1 MVRTE
6 VVEGDY
12 KGYHINV
19 FNNSIHLFREGSSE
33 DIVLTKKDIRKV
45 KIAAEDVERK
55 HISRK
60 KYIGGA
66 AGSGFT
72 ILLFLSIA
80 TNPQFNIINAILFSA
95 IFGSIFG
102 AIAGFLLWQFM
113 RKVCF
118 LCLLKNGKRFTG
130 VCSKGDFKNIMALK

>member
-19 FNNSIHLFREGSSE
+19 FNNSIHLCKEWSSE
-33 DIVLTKKDIRKV
+33 DIVLTKKDIRK
-45 KIAAEDVERK
+45 IEAAAEDVERK
-55 HISRK
+55 YISRK
-60 KYIGGA
+60 KYICGA

-72 ILLFLSIA
+72 LLAFLSIVS
-80 TNPQFNIINAILFSA
+80 NPQFNLINALLFSG